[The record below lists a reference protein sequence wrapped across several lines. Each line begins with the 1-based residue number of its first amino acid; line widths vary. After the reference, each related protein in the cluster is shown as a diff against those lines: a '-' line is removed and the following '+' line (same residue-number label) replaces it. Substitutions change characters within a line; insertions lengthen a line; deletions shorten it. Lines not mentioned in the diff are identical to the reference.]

1 MRNTAFMESEPLAI
15 ASPRKLTIPVAGH
28 SRKLLDFA
36 REVRDAIDGGALV
49 LPTLPDVAV
58 RVNALL
64 ESDSCDAAQIAQVI
78 ALDPGI
84 AARVI
89 VAANSAYS
97 QSRAPV
103 DTLPAAVTRLGMRFT
118 RAMVN
123 RIALEQMFSAH
134 SRMLHKVATDI
145 WLESVRVGALCDA
158 LTRYRSST
166 VGADEALLAGLLHL
180 VGSLPV
186 IRLADESPG
195 RFDNEPG
202 IGDVV
207 RLLQPEIGYY
217 LLEEWGFAKSV
228 SDVAMATKNPMRSH
242 GGATD
247 VLDVVLV
254 ARRLLRL
261 PFLNEVPDGK
271 ALPAFDRLRL
281 DGGSTLADLPEVEA
295 AFEVSLQR
303 IFG

>member
-1 MRNTAFMESEPLAI
+1 MRNMASLETVAL
-15 ASPRKLTIPVAGH
+15 ASPRELSIPVAGH

-36 REVRDAIDGGALV
+36 REVRDAIDHDEIV
-49 LPTLPDVAV
+49 LPTLPDVAM

-64 ESDSCDAAQIAQVI
+64 EADGCDTVQVAQAI

-89 VAANSAYS
+89 VAANSAYV

-103 DTLPAAVTRLGMRFT
+103 DTLQAAVTRLGMQFT
-118 RAMVN
+118 RALVN
-123 RIALEQMFSAH
+123 RLALEQMFSAH

-145 WLESVRVGALCDA
+145 WLESVRVGALCEA
-158 LTRYRSST
+158 LTRYRNST

-186 IRLADESPG
+186 IRLADVSPG

-202 IGDVV
+202 IGEMV
-207 RLLQPEIGYY
+207 RILQPEIGYY
-217 LLEEWGFAKSV
+217 LLGEWGFPKAV
-228 SDVAMATKNPMRSH
+228 SDASMATKDPMRSH

-254 ARRLLRL
+254 ARKLLRL
-261 PFLNEVPDGK
+261 PFLNDIPETAV
-271 ALPAFDRLRL
+271 LPAFDRMRL
-281 DGGSTLADLPEVEA
+281 DGKVTLPDLPDVEA